1 MIEIAYC
8 ALTIRALTT
17 LSRLDQC
24 GPGRLFSWVYLMDI
38 FHSMQVFVSVVET
51 GSFTK
56 AAQALHLHRPAVSKT
71 IQLLEQQLGARL
83 LNRTTRQINLTPEGE
98 AFYERCKTIL
108 ADVSQ
113 TMSSLGNRPARLI
126 GKLRVDMP
134 VSLAKLL
141 IIPAL
146 MDFQSQYPGIELTI
160 GASDKPIDMLSEGV
174 DCVVRMGELEDSSL
188 IASSI
193 GYLPMLTCAAP
204 SYLERFGSPRTL
216 ADLVVHR
223 AVNYFSGNNPR
234 PVEWLFTVEG
244 QVKRMRLASGIS
256 VNDTEA
262 FVASALAGFG
272 LLQGL
277 EISVRSHLQ
286 DGSLVQALDELEV
299 PAKRVSILYPH
310 RELLPPKVDVFIEW
324 LKALMAAHHLA

>member
-1 MIEIAYC
+1 
-8 ALTIRALTT
+8 
-17 LSRLDQC
+17 
-24 GPGRLFSWVYLMDI
+24 MDV
-38 FHSMQVFVSVVET
+38 FHSMQVFVSVIET
-51 GSFTK
+51 GSFTR

-71 IQLLEQQLGARL
+71 IQLLEQQLGGRL
-83 LNRTTRQINLTPEGE
+83 LNRTTRQVNLTPEGE
-98 AFYERCKTIL
+98 AFYERCKSLL
-108 ADVSQ
+108 ADVSE
-113 TMSSLGNRPARLI
+113 TMSSLGNRPARLV

-141 IIPAL
+141 IIPSL
-146 MDFQSQYPGIELTI
+146 MDFQSLYPGIELTI

-193 GYLPMLTCAAP
+193 GYLPMVTCAAP
-204 SYLERFGSPRTL
+204 SYIERYGTPQSL
-216 ADLVVHR
+216 ADLGTHR

-234 PVEWLFTVEG
+234 PIEWVFNVDR
-244 QVKRMRLASGIS
+244 QVKAMRLESGIR

-286 DGSLVQALDELEV
+286 DGSLVQVLSDYEV

-310 RELLPPKVDVFIEW
+310 RELLPPKVEVFIEW
-324 LKALMAAHHLA
+324 LKALMTTHHLA

>member
-1 MIEIAYC
+1 
-8 ALTIRALTT
+8 
-17 LSRLDQC
+17 
-24 GPGRLFSWVYLMDI
+24 MDV
-38 FHSMQVFVSVVET
+38 FHSMQVFVSVIET

-71 IQLLEQQLGARL
+71 IQLLEQQLGGRL
-83 LNRTTRQINLTPEGE
+83 LNRTTRQVNLTPEGE
-98 AFYERCKTIL
+98 AFYERCKSLL
-108 ADVSQ
+108 ADVSE
-113 TMSSLGNRPARLI
+113 TMSSLGNRPARLV

-141 IIPAL
+141 IIPSL
-146 MDFQSQYPGIELTI
+146 MDFQSLYPGIELTI

-193 GYLPMLTCAAP
+193 GYLPMVTCAAP
-204 SYLERFGSPRTL
+204 SYIERYGAPQSL
-216 ADLVVHR
+216 ADLGTHR
-223 AVNYFSGNNPR
+223 AVDYFSGNNPR
-234 PVEWLFTVEG
+234 PIEWVFNVDR
-244 QVKRMRLASGIS
+244 QVKAMRLESGIR

-272 LLQGL
+272 LLQAL

-286 DGSLVQALDELEV
+286 DGSLVQVLSDYEV

-310 RELLPPKVDVFIEW
+310 RELLPPKVEVFIEW
-324 LKALMAAHHLA
+324 LKALMTAHHLA

>member
-1 MIEIAYC
+1 
-8 ALTIRALTT
+8 
-17 LSRLDQC
+17 
-24 GPGRLFSWVYLMDI
+24 MDV
-38 FHSMQVFVSVVET
+38 FHSMQVFVSVIET

-71 IQLLEQQLGARL
+71 IQLLEQQLGGRL
-83 LNRTTRQINLTPEGE
+83 LNRTTRQVNLTPEGE
-98 AFYERCKTIL
+98 AFYERCKSLL
-108 ADVSQ
+108 ADVSE
-113 TMSSLGNRPARLI
+113 TMSSLGNRPARLV

-141 IIPAL
+141 IIPSL
-146 MDFQSQYPGIELTI
+146 MDFQSLYPGIELTI
-160 GASDKPIDMLSEGV
+160 GASDKPINMLSEGV

-204 SYLERFGSPRTL
+204 SYIERYGTPQSL
-216 ADLVVHR
+216 ADLGTHR

-234 PVEWLFTVEG
+234 PIEWVFNVDG
-244 QVKRMRLASGIS
+244 QVKAMRLESGIR

-286 DGSLVQALDELEV
+286 EGSLVQVLGDIAV

-310 RELLPPKVDVFIEW
+310 REHLPPKVDAFIEW
-324 LKALMAAHHLA
+324 LKALMTTHHLA

>member
-1 MIEIAYC
+1 
-8 ALTIRALTT
+8 
-17 LSRLDQC
+17 
-24 GPGRLFSWVYLMDI
+24 MDV
-38 FHSMQVFVSVVET
+38 FHSMQVFVSVIET

-71 IQLLEQQLGARL
+71 IQLLEQQLGGRL
-83 LNRTTRQINLTPEGE
+83 LNRTTRQVNLTPEGE
-98 AFYERCKTIL
+98 AFYERCKSLL
-108 ADVSQ
+108 ADVSE

-141 IIPAL
+141 IIPSL
-146 MDFQSQYPGIELTI
+146 MDFQRQYPAIELTI

-193 GYLPMLTCAAP
+193 GYLPMVTCAAP
-204 SYLERFGSPRTL
+204 SYLESFGTPQILT
-216 ADLVVHR
+216 DLGTHR

-234 PVEWLFTVEG
+234 PIEWVFNVDG
-244 QVKRMRLASGIS
+244 QVKSMRLESGIR

-262 FVASALAGFG
+262 FVASAVAGFG

-286 DGSLVQALDELEV
+286 EGSLVQVLSAFEV
-299 PAKRVSILYPH
+299 PAKRISILYPH
-310 RELLPPKVDVFIEW
+310 REHLPPKVEVFIEW
-324 LKALMAAHHLA
+324 LKALMATHHLA

>member
-1 MIEIAYC
+1 
-8 ALTIRALTT
+8 
-17 LSRLDQC
+17 
-24 GPGRLFSWVYLMDI
+24 MDV
-38 FHSMQVFVSVVET
+38 FHSMQVFVSVIET

-71 IQLLEQQLGARL
+71 IQLLEQQLGGRL
-83 LNRTTRQINLTPEGE
+83 LNRTTRQVNLTPEGE
-98 AFYERCKTIL
+98 AFYERCKSLL
-108 ADVSQ
+108 ADVSE
-113 TMSSLGNRPARLI
+113 TMSSLGNRPARLV

-141 IIPAL
+141 IIPSL
-146 MDFQSQYPGIELTI
+146 MDFQSLYPGIELTI

-193 GYLPMLTCAAP
+193 GYLPMVRCAAP
-204 SYLERFGSPRTL
+204 SYIERYGTPQSL
-216 ADLVVHR
+216 ADLGTHR

-234 PVEWLFTVEG
+234 PIEWVFNVDR
-244 QVKRMRLASGIS
+244 QVKAMRLESGIR

-262 FVASALAGFG
+262 FIASALAGFG

-286 DGSLVQALDELEV
+286 DGSLIQVLSDYEV

-310 RELLPPKVDVFIEW
+310 RELLPPKVEVFIEW
-324 LKALMAAHHLA
+324 LKALMTAHHLA

>member
-1 MIEIAYC
+1 
-8 ALTIRALTT
+8 
-17 LSRLDQC
+17 
-24 GPGRLFSWVYLMDI
+24 MDV
-38 FHSMQVFVSVVET
+38 FHSMQVFVSVIET

-71 IQLLEQQLGARL
+71 IQLLEQQLGGRL
-83 LNRTTRQINLTPEGE
+83 LNRTTRQVNLTPEGE
-98 AFYERCKTIL
+98 AFYERCKSLL
-108 ADVSQ
+108 ADVSE
-113 TMSSLGNRPARLI
+113 TMSSLGNRPARLV

-141 IIPAL
+141 IIPSL
-146 MDFQSQYPGIELTI
+146 MDFQSLYPGIELTI

-193 GYLPMLTCAAP
+193 GYLPMVTCAAP
-204 SYLERFGSPRTL
+204 SYIERYGTPQSL
-216 ADLVVHR
+216 ADLGTHR

-234 PVEWLFTVEG
+234 PIEWVFNVDRQVEA
-244 QVKRMRLASGIS
+244 MRLESGIR

-286 DGSLVQALDELEV
+286 DGSLVQVLSDYEV

-310 RELLPPKVDVFIEW
+310 RELLPPKVEVFIEW
-324 LKALMAAHHLA
+324 LKALMTTHHLA

>member
-1 MIEIAYC
+1 
-8 ALTIRALTT
+8 
-17 LSRLDQC
+17 
-24 GPGRLFSWVYLMDI
+24 MDV
-38 FHSMQVFVSVVET
+38 FHSMQVFVSVIET

-71 IQLLEQQLGARL
+71 IQLLEQQLGGRL
-83 LNRTTRQINLTPEGE
+83 LNRTTRQVNLTPEGE
-98 AFYERCKTIL
+98 AFYERCKSLL
-108 ADVSQ
+108 ADVSE
-113 TMSSLGNRPARLI
+113 TMSSLGNRPARLV

-141 IIPAL
+141 IIPSL
-146 MDFQSQYPGIELTI
+146 MDFQSLYPGIELTI

-193 GYLPMLTCAAP
+193 GYLPMVTCAAP
-204 SYLERFGSPRTL
+204 SYIERYGTPQSL
-216 ADLVVHR
+216 ADLGTHR

-234 PVEWLFTVEG
+234 PIEWVFNVDR
-244 QVKRMRLASGIS
+244 QVKAMRLESGIR

-286 DGSLVQALDELEV
+286 EGSLVQVLGDIAV

-310 RELLPPKVDVFIEW
+310 REHLPPKVDAFIEW
-324 LKALMAAHHLA
+324 LKALMATHHLA

>member
-1 MIEIAYC
+1 
-8 ALTIRALTT
+8 
-17 LSRLDQC
+17 
-24 GPGRLFSWVYLMDI
+24 MDV
-38 FHSMQVFVSVVET
+38 FHSMQVFVSVIET

-71 IQLLEQQLGARL
+71 IQLLEQQLGGRL
-83 LNRTTRQINLTPEGE
+83 LNRTTRQVNLTPEGE
-98 AFYERCKTIL
+98 AFYERCKSLL
-108 ADVSQ
+108 ADVSE
-113 TMSSLGNRPARLI
+113 TMSSLGNRPARLV

-141 IIPAL
+141 IIPSL
-146 MDFQSQYPGIELTI
+146 MDFQSLYPGIELTI

-193 GYLPMLTCAAP
+193 GYLPMVTCAAP
-204 SYLERFGSPRTL
+204 SYIERYGTPQSL
-216 ADLVVHR
+216 ADLGTHR

-234 PVEWLFTVEG
+234 PIEWVFNVDR
-244 QVKRMRLASGIS
+244 QVKAMRLESGIR

-286 DGSLVQALDELEV
+286 DGSLVQVLSDYGV

-310 RELLPPKVDVFIEW
+310 RELLPPKVVVFIEW
-324 LKALMAAHHLA
+324 LKALMTTHHLA

>member
-1 MIEIAYC
+1 
-8 ALTIRALTT
+8 
-17 LSRLDQC
+17 
-24 GPGRLFSWVYLMDI
+24 MDV
-38 FHSMQVFVSVVET
+38 FHSMQVFVSVIET

-71 IQLLEQQLGARL
+71 IQLLEHQLGGRL
-83 LNRTTRQINLTPEGE
+83 LNRTTRQVSLTPDGE

-108 ADVSQ
+108 ADVDE
-113 TMSSLGNRPARLI
+113 TMSSLSNRPARLI

-134 VSLAKLL
+134 VALAKLL
-141 IIPAL
+141 IIPSL
-146 MDFQSQYPGIELTI
+146 MDFQRQYPGIELTI

-174 DCVVRMGELEDSSL
+174 DCVVRMGALEDSSL

-193 GYLPMLTCAAP
+193 GFIPMMTCAAP
-204 SYLERFGSPRTL
+204 SYLESFGIPQTL
-216 ADLVVHR
+216 ADLETHC

-234 PVEWLFTVEG
+234 PIEWVFTVEG
-244 QVKRMRLASGIS
+244 QVKALRLKSGIR

-262 FVASALAGFG
+262 FIASALAGFG
-272 LLQGL
+272 LLQAL

-286 DGSLVQALDELEV
+286 DGSLVQVLSDLPV

-310 RELLPPKVDVFIEW
+310 RDFLPPKVEVFIEW
-324 LKALMAAHHLA
+324 LKALMAAHHLT

>member
-1 MIEIAYC
+1 
-8 ALTIRALTT
+8 
-17 LSRLDQC
+17 
-24 GPGRLFSWVYLMDI
+24 MDV
-38 FHSMQVFVSVVET
+38 FHSMQVFVSVIET

-71 IQLLEQQLGARL
+71 IQLLEQQLGGRL
-83 LNRTTRQINLTPEGE
+83 LNRTTRQVNLTPEGE
-98 AFYERCKTIL
+98 AFYERCKSLL
-108 ADVSQ
+108 ADVSE

-141 IIPAL
+141 IIPSL
-146 MDFQSQYPGIELTI
+146 MDFQSLYPGIELTI

-204 SYLERFGSPRTL
+204 SYIERYGTPHSL
-216 ADLVVHR
+216 ADLGTHR

-234 PVEWLFTVEG
+234 PIEWVFNVDR
-244 QVKRMRLASGIS
+244 QVKAMRLESGIR

-286 DGSLVQALDELEV
+286 DGSLVPVLSDYDV

-310 RELLPPKVDVFIEW
+310 RELLPPKVEVFIGW
-324 LKALMAAHHLA
+324 LKALMTTHHLA

>member
-1 MIEIAYC
+1 
-8 ALTIRALTT
+8 
-17 LSRLDQC
+17 
-24 GPGRLFSWVYLMDI
+24 MDV
-38 FHSMQVFVSVVET
+38 FHSMQVFVSVIET

-71 IQLLEQQLGARL
+71 IQLLEQQLGGRL
-83 LNRTTRQINLTPEGE
+83 LNRTTRQVNLTPEGE
-98 AFYERCKTIL
+98 AFYERCKSLL
-108 ADVSQ
+108 ADVSE
-113 TMSSLGNRPARLI
+113 TMSSLGNRPARLV

-141 IIPAL
+141 IIPSL
-146 MDFQSQYPGIELTI
+146 MDFQSLYPGIELTM

-193 GYLPMLTCAAP
+193 GYLPMVTCAAP
-204 SYLERFGSPRTL
+204 SYIERYGTPQSL
-216 ADLVVHR
+216 ADLGTHR

-234 PVEWLFTVEG
+234 PIEWVFNVDR
-244 QVKRMRLASGIS
+244 QVKAMRLESGIR

-262 FVASALAGFG
+262 FIASALAGFG

-286 DGSLVQALDELEV
+286 DGSLIQVLSDYEV

-310 RELLPPKVDVFIEW
+310 RELLPPKVEVFIEW
-324 LKALMAAHHLA
+324 LKALMTAHHLA